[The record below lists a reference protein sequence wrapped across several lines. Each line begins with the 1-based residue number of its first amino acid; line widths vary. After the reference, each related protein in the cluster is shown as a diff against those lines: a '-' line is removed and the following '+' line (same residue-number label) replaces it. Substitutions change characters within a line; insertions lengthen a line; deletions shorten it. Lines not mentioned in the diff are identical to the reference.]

1 MRFKPALFLHLFSL
15 TIATYVFTSAAFA
28 GETYVDF
35 KKEVW
40 PVLQQNCIACHNTTK
55 FKGDFNMESLETMM
69 KGGESGPALVKG
81 HAEQSN
87 MFKLAAGEGE
97 EVMPPSKNNV
107 GARRLTKPEVELL
120 KKWIDQGAR
129 GFAPEEV
136 AIPLVWRALPSDWQ
150 AIHAV
155 AVTRDGQYAFAARS
169 NQIYTYQLP
178 TGNPLAPL
186 GDPKLPLGPDGAPT
200 ADRDIVESLAVSP
213 DGERVA
219 AGGYRSIKIFK
230 RQAPG
235 IRKTLDT
242 GKVLACDA
250 SPNGKLLAVALEGN
264 KIALWDVEKG
274 AFAREFA
281 GSEGLVKS
289 LQFST
294 DGAKLISGGAD
305 KKIRIWNVA
314 DCKQITAVDSPAE
327 ITAVCWTPAVKGFA
341 AAGADN
347 IVRIFAGENDAFKPH
362 KEIKV
367 GGAVT
372 CFSVSLPEGRHVLAG
387 CADNCARVLD
397 ISDGKE
403 TRKLDH
409 GAPVSAVAMLSVG
422 SARYAAAGGNM
433 VRIWKQDAN
442 LIATIKG
449 DRRANEAQTELEQ
462 RVAYLKTEIT
472 YYKQQ
477 VTDGEKQLG
486 MDTEALK
493 KATEAQPAAVK
504 DLAAKKTALEK
515 AQADKKTSDE
525 QSGKPIEAAKKA
537 LEAKDAAEK
546 AVAETDKAVKPL
558 RDPAAKAREAAN
570 ASAAALKVLTDKAAS
585 REEKQKELDGKF
597 KAAKEASDKAVAAQ
611 KILVDAVA
619 AADKALKDAGGKLK
633 AAKDAAAKAPENKE
647 LAAPVA
653 AAETAFKDCE
663 GKLKSAKE
671 TAEKGAPSVK
681 TAADALAV
689 ADGALKEAQGKLK
702 SAREAVD
709 AAAPGNRDLAD
720 KAAAAET
727 ALKAAEKSL
736 ATATTARDAAVKAHT
751 ELAAKGKE
759 AEEKKKAADKAFTD
773 AQNAFNASD
782 MAQTVADQNL
792 ERATVTKK
800 RVEDT
805 LAANKAGV
813 VTTEGDLK
821 KSEADFE
828 AAKKRTAEREKNFV
842 TLALSADKKLLA
854 AAMEDGTVHTFN
866 ADNGKGAEVLDAVPA
881 KLLTFLPDGKLLA
894 IADKASLCQLTAQ
907 WTLERA
913 IGTGDEKSSINDRIL
928 ALEFSPDSK
937 VLASG
942 GGIPSRSGEV
952 KLWDAATG
960 SMVREIPDVHT
971 DTVFCLA
978 YSRDGKFLATG
989 SADKLIRVLDPHAGK
1004 QVRFFEG
1011 HTGHVTGIAWKQ
1023 NGRTLVSGGADRGVK
1038 VWDLITGEQTKTFQE
1053 VKKPV
1058 TAVRFLDAQNEV
1070 LFTAGDGQI
1079 RTVRDTGDRVRS
1091 YSGKGEYVQA
1101 AACTA
1106 DGKVVLTGGSLGAL
1120 CIYNGLDGKL
1130 ITSFDAPALKVAAE
1144 VKK

>member
-1 MRFKPALFLHLFSL
+1 MRFKPALLLHLFIALFSTSVL
-15 TIATYVFTSAAFA
+15 TSAFA

-87 MFKLAAGEGE
+87 MFKLAAGEGD
-97 EVMPPSKNNV
+97 EVMPPAKNNV
-107 GARRLTKPEVELL
+107 GARRLTKPEVDTL

-136 AIPLVWRALPSDWQ
+136 ALPLVWRALPPDWQ

-169 NQIYTYQLP
+169 NQIYAYQLP
-178 TGNPLAPL
+178 TTSPIAPL
-186 GDPKLPLGPDGAPT
+186 GDPKLPPGPDGAPT

-230 RQAPG
+230 RTAPG
-235 IRKTLDT
+235 VRKTLET

-250 SPNGKLLAVALEGN
+250 SPDGKLLAVALEGN
-264 KIALWDVEKG
+264 KIALWDVEKA

-289 LQFST
+289 LQFSV
-294 DGAKLISGGAD
+294 DGAKLVSGGAD
-305 KKIRIWNVA
+305 KKIRVWNVA
-314 DCKQITAVDSPAE
+314 DGKQLHSLDTPAE
-327 ITAVCWTPAVKGFA
+327 ISAVCWTPAVKGFA

-347 IVRIFAGENDAFKPH
+347 IVRVFAGENDAFKPY

-442 LIATIKG
+442 LTATIKG
-449 DRRANEAQTELEQ
+449 DRRANEAQVELEQ
-462 RVAYLKTEIT
+462 RVAYLKSEIT
-472 YYKQQ
+472 YYKAQ
-477 VTDGEKQLG
+477 VTEGEKQLG
-486 MDTEALK
+486 LDTESLK

-504 DLAAKKTALEK
+504 DLAAKKTAFEK
-515 AQADKKTSDE
+515 AQADKKASDE
-525 QSGKPIEAAKKA
+525 TSAKPIEAAKKA
-537 LEAKDAAEK
+537 LETKDAAEK
-546 AVAETDKAVKPL
+546 AVADLDKAAKPL

-570 ASAAALKVLTDKAAS
+570 KSAAAMKELTDKAAS
-585 REEKQKELDGKF
+585 RETKVKELEAAF
-597 KAAKEASDKAVAAQ
+597 KTAKDAANKATATQ
-611 KILVDAVA
+611 KTLTDAVA
-619 AADKALKDAGGKLK
+619 AADKSFKDAETKLK
-633 AAKDAAAKAPENKE
+633 AAKDAAAKTPENKE

-653 AAETAFKDCE
+653 AAEAAFKDCE
-663 GKLKSAKE
+663 GKLKSARDA
-671 TAEKGAPSVK
+671 AEKGAPAVK
-681 TAADALAV
+681 PATDALAAADA
-689 ADGALKEAQGKLK
+689 ALKEQQGKLK
-702 SAREAVD
+702 ASREAVD

-720 KAAAAET
+720 KATAAET
-727 ALKAAEKSL
+727 ALAAAEKSL
-736 ATATTARDAAVKAHT
+736 ATATTARDAAVKANT

-759 AEEKKKAADKAFTD
+759 ADDKKKAADKAFTD
-773 AQNAFNASD
+773 AQNALNAAD

-792 ERATVTKK
+792 ERCTATKK

-805 LAANKAGV
+805 LAANKAGLAS
-813 VTTEGDLK
+813 TEEGLK
-821 KSEADFE
+821 KSEIDFE
-828 AAKKRTAEREKNFV
+828 AAKKRTTEREKNFV
-842 TLALSADKKLLA
+842 TLALSADKKMLA
-854 AAMEDGTVHTFN
+854 AAMEDGTLHTFN
-866 ADNGKGAEVLDAVPA
+866 ADSGKGAEVLEGVPA
-881 KLLTFLPDGKLLA
+881 QRLSFLPDGRLIA
-894 IADKASLCQLTAQ
+894 IGDKAALCQVTAQ
-907 WTLERA
+907 WALERA
-913 IGTGDEKSSINDRIL
+913 IGTGDEKSPLNDRIL

-960 SMVREIPDVHT
+960 SMIREFPDVHT
-971 DTVFCLA
+971 DTVFCLS

-1004 QVRFFEG
+1004 QVRHFEG

-1023 NGRTLVSGGADRGVK
+1023 NGRTIVSGGADRGVK

-1120 CIYNGLDGKL
+1120 CIFNGLDGKL

-1144 VKK
+1144 TKK